1 MQAQTGSSAS
11 RVPAIVAIVGGAIL
25 AIGSFL
31 TWASVSVDTDV
42 LIQKLASAL
51 GLDPSLL
58 QGQVPTSGFNQSVN
72 GFDAGADGKI
82 TLVMGIIVLAAAVVM
97 IVKPDIKK
105 AMGVVAIL
113 AALVGGGIAVYDV
126 AQVNDVANQA
136 EDAASAIAGPQLQQA
151 GVGPDVFEG
160 IFDVSAGIGLWA
172 CIAGGVIGLVGG
184 VLALRGGPSTASVGM
199 GTSTASTTPTTGT
212 GFETSAAPVA
222 PGAPVAPTPQAP
234 PVAPTPQA
242 PPPAAP
248 PTPPPTPEPAS
259 QPQPVEETT
268 QTPESSGER
277 PDDPGS
283 GDAPST
289 G

>member
-11 RVPAIVAIVGGAIL
+11 RTPAIVAIVGGVIL

-31 TWASVSVDTDV
+31 TWASVSVDTDT

-51 GLDPSLL
+51 GVDASLL

-82 TLVMGIIVLAAAVVM
+82 TLVTGIIVVAAAVVM

-113 AALVGGGIAVYDV
+113 AALIGGGIAVYDV

-136 EDAASAIAGPQLQQA
+136 EDAASAIAGPELQQA
-151 GVGPDVFEG
+151 GVGGDVFEG

-184 VLALRGGPSTASVGM
+184 ALALRGGPSTATVGTGM
-199 GTSTASTTPTTGT
+199 PTAATTPTTGT
-212 GFETSAAPVA
+212 GFETPVA
-222 PGAPVAPTPQAP
+222 PAVPST

-242 PPPAAP
+242 PPPASP

-259 QPQPVEETT
+259 EPQPVEEAPR
-268 QTPESSGER
+268 TPEASGE
-277 PDDPGS
+277 PSDDPGS
-283 GDAPST
+283 GEAPST

>member
-11 RVPAIVAIVGGAIL
+11 RAPAIVAIVGGAIL

-31 TWASVSVDTDV
+31 TWASVSVDTDA

-82 TLVMGIIVLAAAVVM
+82 TLVAGILVVAAAIVM

-113 AALVGGGIAVYDV
+113 AALIGGGIAVYDV

-151 GVGPDVFEG
+151 GVGSDVFEG

-172 CIAGGVIGLVGG
+172 CIAGGVVALVGG
-184 VLALRGGPSTASVGM
+184 VLALRGGPSAASAGM
-199 GTSTASTTPTTGT
+199 GMSTASTTPTTGT
-212 GFETSAAPVA
+212 GFETPAA
-222 PGAPVAPTPQAP
+222 

-259 QPQPVEETT
+259 EPQPVEEAPR
-268 QTPESSGER
+268 TPETSGER
-277 PDDPGS
+277 PDAPGS
-283 GDAPST
+283 GDAPPT